1 MRKLTV
7 LLLSVMVIMAL
18 FVSCTVEVNEDTGDT
33 VTLRFT
39 TDEAEGMRSLSASKT
54 TFDDA
59 QYVWYYTAT
68 KSVQGTPSS
77 GTKTTETLVG
87 ENGELASVVGPFSL
101 GRWNFTIY
109 GYTDT
114 VQKKGQLAYKGFVNN
129 EEINNSTSSVSITV
143 EPVKTADGTGI
154 LVITNTIKFTVGDDD
169 FTANK
174 CKVTSVVSGGT
185 SDADYVDIGNG
196 RLIEDLPSGVYKVEV
211 AYKNSEGDDADTVYT
226 YATNYIYVNV
236 WNGLTTTVSGD
247 LDEAKAYGN
256 FEVKASTDGSYSQ
269 ICTIAK
275 SDDEQTLAFTYSP
288 SALSNP
294 EDSSS
299 TTIKG
304 TFTVADDQNT
314 GALTLTLYGKE
325 AFAKSSVQKK
335 FAAGIAENAVAEAAL
350 EISLSDAKLPLDE
363 AGSVIPITVDTYI
376 TKYINPKYVYMSYID
391 SSGNAKSYTKVDT
404 EGELTSKK
412 FYYDSSTGKLV
423 FKTSSLGAFVVSYSD
438 CVKNTTTNVFYSDL
452 QTAFDKAAKGNT
464 ITVLDSVTLSEALT
478 TVEDLTL
485 VVSKGKKVT
494 KTYGSGDDSVTL
506 FTEGT
511 YKFVT
516 STAPEDVVVGDT
528 LVMGSIPS
536 SDTKYG
542 GMNVTWKVLAVN
554 EGAASVISEKVLLNM
569 EHQKSEDNDY
579 SWGNSLINTYLNQ
592 NDEKGFISQYGLSG
606 ISMVDANLKKVFLF
620 SKNELKQY
628 YKDETARI
636 AYGLDGSTA
645 SAWWLRDEGDTGETK
660 KACYV
665 KSNGDYG
672 ESSEIT
678 QLGVRP
684 GFFINIASSN

>member
-54 TFDDA
+54 TFSAAD
-59 QYVWYYTAT
+59 YVWYYTAT

-77 GTKTTETLVG
+77 GSTTKETLVG
-87 ENGELASVVGPFSL
+87 ENGELASVVGSFSL
-101 GRWNFTIY
+101 GKWNFALY
-109 GYTDT
+109 GYTGT
-114 VQKKGQLAYKGFVNN
+114 VQDKGQLAYKGSVNN
-129 EEINNSTSSVSITV
+129 VEINSSTSSVPITV
-143 EPVKTADGTGI
+143 EPVKTADGTGT
-154 LVITNTIKFTVGDDD
+154 LVITNTIKFTVGDDE
-169 FTANK
+169 FTANY
-174 CKVTSVVSGGT
+174 CKVTSVISDGK

-196 RLIEDLPSGVYKVEV
+196 RLIEDLPSDVYKVEV
-211 AYKNSEGDDADTVYT
+211 AYKNSEGDDADIVYT
-226 YATNYIYVNV
+226 YATNFIYVNV
-236 WNGLTTTVSGD
+236 WNGQKTTVSGY
-247 LDEAKAYGN
+247 LDEATKYTQFDATEN
-256 FEVKASTDGSYSQ
+256 VDGSYSQ

-275 SDDEQTLAFTYSP
+275 SDSEQTLAFTYSP

-350 EISLSDAKLPLDE
+350 EISLSDATLSLDV
-363 AGSVIPITVDTYI
+363 AGQGVIPVTVETYI
-376 TKYINPKYVYMSYID
+376 TKNINSNYIYMSYID
-391 SSGNAKSYTKVDT
+391 SSGKATSYTKVDT
-404 EGELTSKK
+404 EGELTSKN

-464 ITVLDSVTLSEALT
+464 ITVLDDVTLSEALT

-485 VVSKGKKVT
+485 VVSKGKKVK

-516 STAPEDVVVGDT
+516 STAPEDVAVGDT

-536 SDTKYG
+536 SDTTYG
-542 GMNVTWKVLAVN
+542 GMNVTWKVLFIDKGNAT
-554 EGAASVISEKVLLNM
+554 VISEKVLLTM
-569 EHQKSEDNDY
+569 AHQTTSDTTYSWKDSRIYNYLNNSEDD
-579 SWGNSLINTYLNQ
+579 
-592 NDEKGFISQYGLSG
+592 GFVKQYGLSG
-606 ISMVDANLKKVFLF
+606 ITMVTQQASLGNVYLL
-620 SKNELKQY
+620 STNELNN
-628 YKDETARI
+628 DEASNV
-636 AYGLDGSTA
+636 AYGLDGTA
-645 SAWWLRDEGDTGETK
+645 SAWSLRDAGNFSDNYV
-660 KACYV
+660 CYV
-665 KSNGDYG
+665 KTRGNTA
-672 ESSEIT
+672 ESRVTEE
-678 QLGVRP
+678 LGVRP
-684 GFFINIASSN
+684 AFDITIAQSN